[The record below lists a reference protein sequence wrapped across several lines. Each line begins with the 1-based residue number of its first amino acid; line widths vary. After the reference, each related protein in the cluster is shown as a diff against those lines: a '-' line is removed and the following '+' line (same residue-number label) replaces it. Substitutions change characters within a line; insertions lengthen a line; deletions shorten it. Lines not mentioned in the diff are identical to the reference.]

1 MDGGGSARAQGH
13 VTLAPNCRDAG
24 PVIAANQSEGRRADL
39 QKLFFRSCAA
49 FANNQSEGSRAD
61 LQKVIFQ
68 IVRGM
73 SDPMEVDQTQ
83 PLAMDFALK

>member
-24 PVIAANQSEGRRADL
+24 PVIAA
-39 QKLFFRSCAA
+39 
-49 FANNQSEGSRAD
+49 NQSEGSRAD

>member
-1 MDGGGSARAQGH
+1 M
-13 VTLAPNCRDAG
+13 TLAPNCRDAG
-24 PVIAANQSEGRRADL
+24 PVIAANQSEG
-39 QKLFFRSCAA
+39 
-49 FANNQSEGSRAD
+49 SRAD

-68 IVRGM
+68 IERGM

>member
-24 PVIAANQSEGRRADL
+24 PVIAANQSEG
-39 QKLFFRSCAA
+39 
-49 FANNQSEGSRAD
+49 SRAD

-68 IVRGM
+68 IERGM

>member
-39 QKLFFRSCAA
+39 QK
-49 FANNQSEGSRAD
+49 
-61 LQKVIFQ
+61 VIFQ

>member
-39 QKLFFRSCAA
+39 QK
-49 FANNQSEGSRAD
+49 
-61 LQKVIFQ
+61 VIFQ
-68 IVRGM
+68 IERGM